1 MAGTYGFGGYGYAQ
15 DRTQVLVYGGDF
27 TDLITLDP
35 QVVYEF
41 SGVLIADNLYETLVR
56 FEGNDLSTLRPGL
69 AESWKVERGKDEW
82 VLTFTLRKGSRF
94 STGREVTAKDVVF
107 SFDRALA

>member
-1 MAGTYGFGGYGYAQ
+1 MPMKRLVSVLLALVFLPVLAQ

-41 SGVLIADNLYETLVR
+41 SGVMRSCKHLCVGVR
-56 FEGNDLSTLRPGL
+56 
-69 AESWKVERGKDEW
+69 V
-82 VLTFTLRKGSRF
+82 
-94 STGREVTAKDVVF
+94 
-107 SFDRALA
+107 

>member
-1 MAGTYGFGGYGYAQ
+1 MKRGFWLALTVLAAMGYAQ

-41 SGVLIADNLYETLVR
+41 SGVMIADNLYETLVR

-69 AESWKVERGKDEW
+69 AERWRVERGKDDCPH
-82 VLTFTLRKGSRF
+82 LQPAQGKPLLHGAGGDGQ
-94 STGREVTAKDVVF
+94 GRG
-107 SFDRALA
+107 LQL